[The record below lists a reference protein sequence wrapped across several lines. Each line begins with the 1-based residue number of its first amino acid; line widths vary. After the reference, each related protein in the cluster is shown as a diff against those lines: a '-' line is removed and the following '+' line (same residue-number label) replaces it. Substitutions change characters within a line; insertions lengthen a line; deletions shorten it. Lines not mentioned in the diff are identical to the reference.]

1 MRSRI
6 DRLFEHL
13 RDERR
18 AAFIAYVCGGDPDPG
33 RSLQILC
40 ELAGAGVDVVEIG
53 VPFSDPLADGVVNQ
67 MAAERALKAGASLV
81 STLQLVRDFRS
92 RHDTPLVLFT
102 YLNPIYT
109 YGFERFQADALEAG
123 ADAVLLLDLP
133 PDEARLN
140 DELQAPDGRR
150 LQSIRLIAPTT
161 PLERAR
167 ELAAGAEGFIYY
179 VSREGVTGEQTE
191 LAQGLEDK
199 VAALKAVTEV
209 PIAVGF
215 GISTPDQAAHVAR
228 AADGVVVGSAIVR
241 TIERHRDDADV
252 AERVAEFVRPLVAA
266 TRHARDTEGPA
277 VLAPPP
283 GTPDQVERMA

>member
-1 MRSRI
+1 MESRI

-13 RDERR
+13 RQERR

-33 RSLQILC
+33 RSLEILRA
-40 ELAGAGVDVVEIG
+40 LAVAGVDVVEIG

-67 MAAERALKAGASLV
+67 MAAERALKTGASLA
-81 STLQLVRDFRS
+81 STLQLVRDFR
-92 RHDTPLVLFT
+92 RDHDTPLVLFT

-140 DELQAPDGRR
+140 AELQAPDGRR

-161 PLERAR
+161 PIDRAR
-167 ELAAGAEGFIYY
+167 TLAAGAEGFIYY

-191 LAQGLEDK
+191 LAQGLDDK
-199 VAALKAVTEV
+199 VAALKAVTAV
-209 PIAVGF
+209 PVAVGF
-215 GISTPDQAAHVAR
+215 GISNPDQAANVAR

-241 TIERHRDDADV
+241 VIEQNAAAPDV
-252 AERVAEFVRPLVAA
+252 AEKVAAFVRPLVAA
-266 TRHARDTEGPA
+266 TRHARDTAGPA
-277 VLAPPP
+277 VLTPPE
-283 GTPDQVERMA
+283 GVPDTVQRLA